1 MNNNDT
7 GGDILSKR
15 GSQIVESADGQGQQ
29 DAANSNTGTGGGE
42 IEHILQEQQSVDI
55 KSLLSIIANS
65 ASVEVWIIDQDVLGL
80 LPFDVQA
87 KLVNRLKA
95 E

>member
-1 MNNNDT
+1 M
-7 GGDILSKR
+7 
-15 GSQIVESADGQGQQ
+15 
-29 DAANSNTGTGGGE
+29 
-42 IEHILQEQQSVDI
+42 
-55 KSLLSIIANS
+55 LSIIANS

-95 E
+95 EQKVRINEDDILKRPKDHEFKRVKEE